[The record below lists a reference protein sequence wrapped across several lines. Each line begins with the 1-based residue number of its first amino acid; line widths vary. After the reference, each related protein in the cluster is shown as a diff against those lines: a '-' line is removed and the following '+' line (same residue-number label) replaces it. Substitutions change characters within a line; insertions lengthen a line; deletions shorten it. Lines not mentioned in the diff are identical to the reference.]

1 MTEDQKEKA
10 RQRANKWYAENKERS
25 SATKKKYQEENKEYY
40 KMYYKKYGEENRKR
54 RREIVKKYRAENR
67 DIVNAMNAKRRA
79 QKLRATPAWY
89 EQDRDKV
96 DLIYAKAQE
105 FGFFVDHIVPLQSKK
120 VCGLHTW
127 ANLQLLAPEVN
138 ISKGNRRWPYMP

>member
-105 FGFFVDHIVPLQSKK
+105 FGFHVDHIVPLQSKK

-127 ANLQLLAPEVN
+127 VNLQLLAPEIN
-138 ISKGNRRWPYMP
+138 LSKGNYNWPDMP